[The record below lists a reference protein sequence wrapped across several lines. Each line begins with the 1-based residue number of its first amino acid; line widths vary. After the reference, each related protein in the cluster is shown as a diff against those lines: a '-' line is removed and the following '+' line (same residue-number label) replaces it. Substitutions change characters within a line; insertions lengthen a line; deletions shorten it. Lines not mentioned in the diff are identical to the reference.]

1 MTPIVSNPVTEKH
14 TSAAKGN
21 KNAEEPIT
29 KLEIDKSRRKINF
42 DEIDEIEPEME
53 NGAQNE
59 QEQQIPADLE
69 NLLDQAPP
77 EDDEIFFA

>member
-21 KNAEEPIT
+21 NKNVEEPIT

-42 DEIDEIEPEME
+42 DEVEEIEPEME
-53 NGAQNE
+53 NGAQKE
-59 QEQQIPADLE
+59 QE
-69 NLLDQAPP
+69 
-77 EDDEIFFA
+77 